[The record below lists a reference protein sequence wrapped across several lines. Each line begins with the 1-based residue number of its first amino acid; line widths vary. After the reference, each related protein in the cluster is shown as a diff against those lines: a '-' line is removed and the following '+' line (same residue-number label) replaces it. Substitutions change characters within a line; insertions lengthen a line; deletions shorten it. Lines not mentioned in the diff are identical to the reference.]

1 MGDVLK
7 ECHNDFIPKLVLK
20 VHIFLKFSRSLHAL

>member
-7 ECHNDFIPKLVLK
+7 ECHNDFITKLVLK
-20 VHIFLKFSRSLHAL
+20 LHIFLKFSRSLHAI